1 MPSQKYL
8 DFSLN
13 ALSRS
18 ECQYPFCFPFSFP
31 SPQAKN
37 HVTLQATEYRK
48 QFISFSLIRIFR

>member
-1 MPSQKYL
+1 MPALKYL

-18 ECQYPFCFPFSFP
+18 ECQYPFCISFLFP
-31 SPQAKN
+31 SRTAKN